1 MMKTILIAKDNVEN
15 FAEEMFKFNCNN
27 TYNSL
32 CFSCSDIKREQHA
45 LNCTDAIIEE
55 MDKAGFDM
63 TAIQTF
69 KQHNWKVDDLV
80 STNKDNPVLYFTCN
94 MYENY
99 GIHQKKSCILDDIN
113 QPFVIGAGDA
123 NATTSYIG
131 EYAMKWNE
139 RISKS

>member
-1 MMKTILIAKDNVEN
+1 MKTILITKDNAEN

-55 MDKAGFDM
+55 MDKAGFNM
-63 TAIQTF
+63 TAIQAF

-80 STNKDNPVLYFTCN
+80 SPNKVLFGILLSEKCNDNELKAY
-94 MYENY
+94 
-99 GIHQKKSCILDDIN
+99 
-113 QPFVIGAGDA
+113 DA
-123 NATTSYIG
+123 NLDFTEADIV
-131 EYAMKWNE
+131 ELRKAYAV
-139 RISKS
+139 

>member
-1 MMKTILIAKDNVEN
+1 MMKTILITKDNAEN

-55 MDKAGFDM
+55 MDKAGFNM
-63 TAIQTF
+63 TAIQAF

-80 STNKDNPVLYFTCN
+80 SPNKVLFGILLSEKCNDNELKAY
-94 MYENY
+94 
-99 GIHQKKSCILDDIN
+99 
-113 QPFVIGAGDA
+113 DA
-123 NATTSYIG
+123 NLDFTEADIV
-131 EYAMKWNE
+131 ELRKAYAV
-139 RISKS
+139 

>member
-1 MMKTILIAKDNVEN
+1 MKTILITKDNVEN

-63 TAIQTF
+63 TAIQAF

-80 STNKDNPVLYFTCN
+80 SPNKDNPVLYFTCN
-94 MYENY
+94 IYENY
-99 GIHQKKSCILDDIN
+99 LDRQNGILLSEKCNDNELK
-113 QPFVIGAGDA
+113 AYDA
-123 NATTSYIG
+123 NLDLTEADIMELRKAYDV
-131 EYAMKWNE
+131 
-139 RISKS
+139 

>member
-1 MMKTILIAKDNVEN
+1 MMKTILITKDNVEN

-63 TAIQTF
+63 TAIQAF

-80 STNKDNPVLYFTCN
+80 SPNKDNPVLYFTCN

-99 GIHQKKSCILDDIN
+99 LDRKNINDYYTDVVPDNIADIDRIL
-113 QPFVIGAGDA
+113 
-123 NATTSYIG
+123 
-131 EYAMKWNE
+131 
-139 RISKS
+139 